1 MRPCL
6 RRGRYQSRYFAFN
19 KRPHFKKGRY
29 HRFKY
34 LMSED
39 HKKQTKVEALVLL
52 LNFGVEKER
61 NGMSCIVS
69 LVANKKFING
79 L

>member
-1 MRPCL
+1 
-6 RRGRYQSRYFAFN
+6 
-19 KRPHFKKGRY
+19 
-29 HRFKY
+29 
-34 LMSED
+34 MSED

-61 NGMSCIVS
+61 NGMSCNVS